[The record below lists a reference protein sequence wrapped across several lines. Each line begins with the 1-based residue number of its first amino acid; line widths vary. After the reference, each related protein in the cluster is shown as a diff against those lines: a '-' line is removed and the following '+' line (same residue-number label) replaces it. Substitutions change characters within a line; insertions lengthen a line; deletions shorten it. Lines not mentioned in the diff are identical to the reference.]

1 MKKCLIIDDVEVT
14 RFTSEQIVQSLGLQT
29 AAVASIDEANDAL
42 SKENYDCILLDW
54 HIRKL
59 SGLEYLKVLKSGP
72 YSHIKV
78 IVFSG
83 VEGTD
88 KQGEALQAGASAF
101 IAKPTTKEK
110 LTESFKGLSLL

>member
-14 RFTSEQIVQSLGLQT
+14 RFTSEQIVQALGLQT
-29 AAVASIDEANDAL
+29 AAVASIDEANEAL
-42 SKENYDCILLDW
+42 SKDHYDCILLDW

-72 YSHIKV
+72 HAHIKV

-83 VEGTD
+83 VEGVE
-88 KQGEALQAGASAF
+88 KQSEALQAGASAF

-110 LTESFKGLSLL
+110 LMQTLKDLSMM